1 MSKNGLTLKALF
13 WKREEK
19 RRPIFFWKG
28 CFFFPFSSSKESPSL
43 KLKLSSSSSAPLDSL
58 GETSAMIGMEG
69 GGIGTFDGTFTGTF
83 DGTFD
88 GTFTG
93 TFTGTLGG
101 LTGLEGGGGT
111 LEVEIGTFGTV
122 EGGRGIED
130 RENFRVSTILALIVL
145 ITDSIKVN

>member
-1 MSKNGLTLKALF
+1 MSESMSKNGLTLKALF

-69 GGIGTFDGTFTGTF
+69 GGIGTFDGTFDGIF
-83 DGTFD
+83 D
-88 GTFTG
+88 G